1 MAKRSLRDRF
11 LTPPVARAIM
21 SPLGMVVFGVG
32 AAASILAGLPVVAAL
47 GVGAVGWAGNVARAV
62 PRNPKRD
69 RVEPFVLADP
79 WRAYVVGAQDSK
91 SRFDRVVGDMEA
103 GPLRDRLAGLAAR
116 LDDGIAESWQ
126 IAKRG
131 NDISEALARLDTIWA
146 EMELAELRAACSAR
160 PPGEQTPTMSE
171 ARTMQALSAQIDSAR
186 RLEAIA
192 NDARDRLRLLDAK
205 FDELVARA
213 VEVSV
218 GSGDSNLLGNDVDE
232 LVTELESLRVALD
245 ETNRAE
251 SGSATLPLPPPD
263 TPDTPEQPGQTPSP

>member
-1 MAKRSLRDRF
+1 MPKRSLRDRF

-32 AAASILAGLPVVAAL
+32 AAASILVGLPVVAAL

-91 SRFDRVVGDMEA
+91 TRFDRVVGDMSP
-103 GPLRDRLAGLAAR
+103 GPLRDRLATLAAR

-131 NDISEALARLDTIWA
+131 NDITEALARLDTVWA
-146 EMELAELRAACSAR
+146 EMELAEMRADINAR
-160 PPGEQTPTMSE
+160 PPGQQVATSSE
-171 ARTMQALSAQIDSAR
+171 ARTMQALSAQVESAR

-192 NDARDRLRLLDAK
+192 GDARDRLRLLDAK

-218 GSGDSNLLGNDVDE
+218 GAGDSILLGNDVDE
-232 LVTELESLRVALD
+232 LVSELESLRVALD

-251 SGSATLPLPPPD
+251 SASSASASLPPPS
-263 TPDTPEQPGQTPSP
+263 PDVTEQPGQQPPT